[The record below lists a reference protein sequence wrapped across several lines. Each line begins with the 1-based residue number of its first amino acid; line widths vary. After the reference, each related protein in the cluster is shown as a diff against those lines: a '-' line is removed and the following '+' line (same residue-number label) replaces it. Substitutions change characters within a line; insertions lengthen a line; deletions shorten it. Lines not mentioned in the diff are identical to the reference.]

1 MVGNNR
7 LINRKSKIVFPVLTC
22 ATLPKSC
29 RSCLRREQACRNLT
43 EDLLVVSGYRPLH
56 MNTSALY
63 ACFLHQPLELT
74 LKKDFQLLRSQD
86 GNGNSRGLAG
96 IGLDPDAVW
105 GFGLLRFWSHVTH
118 LFSGATKAAGKN
130 VSILAY
136 PAVPRAIR
144 WVGSLLCLSNLFF
157 VEGQVAMN
165 LRAPRFSEPLLRLS
179 MRPHVD
185 FIVARTFL
193 VIS

>member
-1 MVGNNR
+1 MARLGGVCWNVCADLADSCGVARRHAGITMVGD
-7 LINRKSKIVFPVLTC
+7 KSPDQPRVKNSFPSAHLYNPS
-22 ATLPKSC
+22 LPKSC

-105 GFGLLRFWSHVTH
+105 GFGLLRFWSHATH
-118 LFSGATKAAGKN
+118 LF
-130 VSILAY
+130 L
-136 PAVPRAIR
+136 
-144 WVGSLLCLSNLFF
+144 
-157 VEGQVAMN
+157 E
-165 LRAPRFSEPLLRLS
+165 
-179 MRPHVD
+179 
-185 FIVARTFL
+185 
-193 VIS
+193 